1 MEERIE
7 IDIVILSYGQTEE
20 LKNTT
25 INCINSLVAS
35 ENPDQIKFNIIV
47 VESEKK
53 MRPYQYEHSIT
64 TYPEQE
70 FGYHRY
76 MNIGIGMT
84 SASFI
89 CICNNDLI
97 FHPGWAT
104 EILRPFHQFQDVF
117 SASPFCSVHHP
128 KMGFKMNDGLK
139 LGYRIRYEVS
149 GWCLFFRRDIL
160 RLMGK
165 LDENYI
171 FWCADND
178 YANTLW
184 VLRLNHV
191 LVTSSIVDHLENKT
205 LKLQTPERQNELT
218 EMEGVYLGK
227 KWKHRTG
234 EGWVSLML

>member
-1 MEERIE
+1 MEEKIE
-7 IDIVILSYGQTEE
+7 IDIIILSYGQTEE

-25 INCINSLVAS
+25 INCVSSLVVS
-35 ENPDQIKFNIIV
+35 EDPDKIKFNIIV

-53 MRPYQYEHSIT
+53 MQPYQYEHSIT
-64 TYPEQE
+64 VYPEQE

-76 MNIGIGMT
+76 MNIGIDMT
-84 SASFI
+84 SARYI

-104 EILRPFHQFQDVF
+104 EILQSFNQFQDVF

-139 LGYRIRYEVS
+139 LGYRIRHEVS
-149 GWCLFFRRDIL
+149 GWCLFFKREML
-160 RLMGK
+160 RLTGK

-184 VLRLNHV
+184 ALSLNHV

-205 LKLQTPERQNELT
+205 LKSQTPERQNELT
-218 EMEGVYLGK
+218 EKEGVYLAK
-227 KWKHRTG
+227 KWKCRTG
-234 EGWVSLML
+234 EGWISL